1 MIILFIINH
10 FDGFHSLLSYRSLF
24 IEGESGSFI
33 PLSFSGNM
41 FLIDYILSVFY
52 QLFGVYIFDL
62 KSLFVFISESILFIY
77 MLLYVILNIKYA
89 DKFIVFLLKFFI
101 LYANYIF
108 QKLRKEAIERSVNP
122 MILL

>member
-1 MIILFIINH
+1 
-10 FDGFHSLLSYRSLF
+10 
-24 IEGESGSFI
+24 
-33 PLSFSGNM
+33 M

-101 LYANYIF
+101 LYASIWTIANANLGTAIRLRMFNYFSIYLCYF
-108 QKLRKEAIERSVNP
+108 Y
-122 MILL
+122 ILYAKFKKANLNRCNYL